1 MRKKFELSTEE
12 YLAIQ
17 ARMKENRDKRIDKR
31 LQVLILR
38 HEGKAPKEIIEKLNL
53 SRSWIMQLCKDYRE
67 KGLEEYCH
75 LKYDG
80 HHRSLSEAEEDE
92 ILATFQEK
100 ANAGQIVTVKE
111 IKAAF
116 DANPDLANILLDP
129 YFSGKMAESQAG
141 WRNVVAQAIMNG
153 IPAPCLIAGLE
164 YYDGYRCDRLPANLL
179 QAQRDFFGAHTY
191 ERTDRPRGEFFH
203 TNWTG
208 HGGDTVAGT
217 YTA

>member
-38 HEGKAPKEIIEKLNL
+38 HEGKTPKEIIEKLNL

-116 DANPDLANILLDP
+116 DAKIGKDTGRGYIYMLL
-129 YFSGKMAESQAG
+129 KRKG
-141 WRNVVAQAIMNG
+141 WRKTMPRSKHPKRASEEAIE
-153 IPAPCLIAGLE
+153 ASKKL
-164 YYDGYRCDRLPANLL
+164 
-179 QAQRDFFGAHTY
+179 TKK
-191 ERTDRPRGEFFH
+191 
-203 TNWTG
+203 
-208 HGGDTVAGT
+208 
-217 YTA
+217 